1 MEYRHLGN
9 SGLQVS
15 VIGLGTNNFGGRT
28 DEEQSVRVLFHAL
41 DLGINFI
48 DTANTYS
55 KGESE
60 EIIGRA
66 LGGRRHDTVLATK
79 GGILWGPG
87 PNESGASRKHI
98 MDAVEASLQRLRTD
112 YLDLYYIHRPDP
124 NTPIEETLD
133 TLDDMVHQGKIRYI
147 GCSNYQAWQVCEA
160 VYTSRSRH
168 LSSFVCAQN
177 EYNML
182 NRTVERELVPFCRAY
197 GVGLVPFYP
206 LAAGFLTGKHRPGEP
221 PPAGARYDDTS
232 KTRPA
237 QAAMARGL
245 QQRFLIDRN
254 FGVLPPLEEYAG
266 QAGHTI
272 AELALAWLA
281 SNSAVS
287 SVLVGASNT
296 EQLDANVK
304 SVEWRLSPEESAEVN
319 QILDDTLG
327 LGT

>member
-1 MEYRHLGN
+1 MEYRHLGK
-9 SGLQVS
+9 SGIQVS
-15 VIGLGTNNFGGRT
+15 ALGLGTNNFGGRT
-28 DEEQSVRVLFHAL
+28 DEETSVRVLLHAL

-66 LGGRRHDTVLATK
+66 LGERRHDIVLATK
-79 GGILWGPG
+79 GGIPWGTG

-98 MDAVEASLQRLRTD
+98 LDALEASLRRLRTD
-112 YLDLYYIHRPDP
+112 YVDLYYIHRPDP
-124 NTPIEETLD
+124 RTPIEETLD
-133 TLDDMVHQGKIRYI
+133 TLDDLVHQGKIRYI
-147 GCSNYQAWQVCEA
+147 GCSNYQAWQACEA
-160 VYTSRSRH
+160 VHTSRTRH

-177 EYNML
+177 EYNMIS
-182 NRTVERELVPFCRAY
+182 RTVERELVPFCKAY

-206 LAAGFLTGKHRPGEP
+206 LAAGFLTGKYRPGEP
-221 PPAGARYDDTS
+221 LPTGARYDDAS

-245 QQRFLIDRN
+245 QQRFLNDRN

-266 QAGHTI
+266 QAGHTLG
-272 AELALAWLA
+272 ELALAWLA

-296 EQLDANVK
+296 DQLEANIK
-304 SVEWRLSPEESAEVN
+304 GVEWQLTPEESAAVN
-319 QILDDTLG
+319 QILDDALG
-327 LGT
+327 PGI

>member
-15 VIGLGTNNFGGRT
+15 VMGLGTNNFGGRT
-28 DEEQSVRVLFHAL
+28 DEETSVRVLFHAL
-41 DLGINFI
+41 DLGVNFI

-66 LGGRRHDTVLATK
+66 LGGRRHEMVLATK

-98 MDAVEASLQRLRTD
+98 MDMVEASLRRLRTD
-112 YLDLYYIHRPDP
+112 YLDLYYIHKPDP

-133 TLDDMVHQGKIRYI
+133 TLDGLVHQGKIRYI

-160 VYTSRSRH
+160 AHTSRSRH

-177 EYNML
+177 EYNMI
-182 NRTVERELVPFCRAY
+182 NRTVERELVPFCGAY

-206 LAAGFLTGKHRPGEP
+206 LAAGFLTGKYRPGEP
-221 PPAGARYDDTS
+221 LPKGARYDDAS

-237 QAAMARGL
+237 QATLARGL
-245 QQRFLIDRN
+245 QQRFLNDRN
-254 FGVLPPLEEYAG
+254 FGMLAPMEEYAS
-266 QAGHTI
+266 QAGHTMS
-272 AELALAWLA
+272 ELALARIA

-304 SVEWRLSPEESAEVN
+304 GVEWRLSPEESAEIN
-319 QILDDTLG
+319 KILDDTLG
-327 LGT
+327 LDI

>member
-1 MEYRHLGN
+1 MEYRHLGK
-9 SGLQVS
+9 SGIQVS
-15 VIGLGTNNFGGRT
+15 ALGLGTNNFGGRT
-28 DEEQSVRVLFHAL
+28 DEETSVRVLLHAL

-66 LGGRRHDTVLATK
+66 LGERRHDIVLATK
-79 GGILWGPG
+79 GGIPWGTG

-98 MDAVEASLQRLRTD
+98 LDALEASLRRLRTD
-112 YLDLYYIHRPDP
+112 YVDLYYIHRPDP
-124 NTPIEETLD
+124 RTPIEETLD
-133 TLDDMVHQGKIRYI
+133 TLDDLVHQGKIRYI
-147 GCSNYQAWQVCEA
+147 GCSNYQAWQACEA
-160 VYTSRSRH
+160 VHTSRTRH

-177 EYNML
+177 EYNMIS
-182 NRTVERELVPFCRAY
+182 RTVERELVPFCKAY

-206 LAAGFLTGKHRPGEP
+206 LAAGFLTGKYRPGEP
-221 PPAGARYDDTS
+221 LPTGARYDDAS

-245 QQRFLIDRN
+245 QQRFLNDRN

-266 QAGHTI
+266 QAGHTLG
-272 AELALAWLA
+272 ELALAWLA

-296 EQLDANVK
+296 DQLEANIK
-304 SVEWRLSPEESAEVN
+304 GVEWQLAPEESAAVN
-319 QILDDTLG
+319 QILDDALG
-327 LGT
+327 PGI